1 MMCKLEAK
9 LPGIELNK
17 CNGST
22 VFTNFVL
29 LKWPFLDFSVTILN
43 NFKKVRIFFP
53 FIFFTINLALFL
65 PRNLLFLVKSIYL
78 ISYVYNVFTNF
89 FNTFI
94 KYLFAFIYFISG
106 ENLVE
111 DFSRVIEE
119 NKRLQSMLEEKDR
132 RIHLLE
138 FKVNQL
144 MKDTLTISEENSR
157 YQKENS
163 TLVRALNTLTTTKD
177 SSSSKPENSKENKKS

>member
-1 MMCKLEAK
+1 MEY
-9 LPGIELNK
+9 
-17 CNGST
+17 
-22 VFTNFVL
+22 
-29 LKWPFLDFSVTILN
+29 TI
-43 NFKKVRIFFP
+43 K
-53 FIFFTINLALFL
+53 LALFL

-78 ISYVYNVFTNF
+78 ISFVYNVFTIF
-89 FNTFI
+89 LI
-94 KYLFAFIYFISG
+94 HLSKYLLAFIYFISG

-177 SSSSKPENSKENKKS
+177 SSSSKQPENSKENKKS

>member
-1 MMCKLEAK
+1 MK
-9 LPGIELNK
+9 
-17 CNGST
+17 
-22 VFTNFVL
+22 VH
-29 LKWPFLDFSVTILN
+29 LKWL
-43 NFKKVRIFFP
+43 IF
-53 FIFFTINLALFL
+53 A
-65 PRNLLFLVKSIYL
+65 
-78 ISYVYNVFTNF
+78 
-89 FNTFI
+89 
-94 KYLFAFIYFISG
+94 G

-111 DFSRVIEE
+111 DFSRVVEE

-163 TLVRALNTLTTTKD
+163 TLGNNWLYAIMKTKLKIL
-177 SSSSKPENSKENKKS
+177 SNYFHGNQIGSTFLKKKIMLHWN

>member
-1 MMCKLEAK
+1 M
-9 LPGIELNK
+9 
-17 CNGST
+17 
-22 VFTNFVL
+22 
-29 LKWPFLDFSVTILN
+29 
-43 NFKKVRIFFP
+43 
-53 FIFFTINLALFL
+53 
-65 PRNLLFLVKSIYL
+65 
-78 ISYVYNVFTNF
+78 YNVFTIF
-89 FNTFI
+89 LI
-94 KYLFAFIYFISG
+94 HLSKYLLAFIYFISG

-177 SSSSKPENSKENKKS
+177 SSSSKQPENSKENKKS

>member
-1 MMCKLEAK
+1 M
-9 LPGIELNK
+9 
-17 CNGST
+17 
-22 VFTNFVL
+22 

-94 KYLFAFIYFISG
+94 QYLFAFIYFISG

>member
-1 MMCKLEAK
+1 MK
-9 LPGIELNK
+9 
-17 CNGST
+17 
-22 VFTNFVL
+22 VH
-29 LKWPFLDFSVTILN
+29 LKWL
-43 NFKKVRIFFP
+43 IF
-53 FIFFTINLALFL
+53 A
-65 PRNLLFLVKSIYL
+65 
-78 ISYVYNVFTNF
+78 
-89 FNTFI
+89 
-94 KYLFAFIYFISG
+94 G

-111 DFSRVIEE
+111 DFSRVVEE

-163 TLVRALNTLTTTKD
+163 TLGNNWLYAIETKLKIL
-177 SSSSKPENSKENKKS
+177 SNCFHGN

>member
-1 MMCKLEAK
+1 M
-9 LPGIELNK
+9 
-17 CNGST
+17 
-22 VFTNFVL
+22 
-29 LKWPFLDFSVTILN
+29 
-43 NFKKVRIFFP
+43 
-53 FIFFTINLALFL
+53 
-65 PRNLLFLVKSIYL
+65 
-78 ISYVYNVFTNF
+78 YNVFTIF
-89 FNTFI
+89 LI
-94 KYLFAFIYFISG
+94 HLSKYLLAFIYFISG

-163 TLVRALNTLTTTKD
+163 TLVRALNTLTTKD
-177 SSSSKPENSKENKKS
+177 SSSSKADSKENNKKT

>member
-1 MMCKLEAK
+1 MIWNLW
-9 LPGIELNK
+9 II
-17 CNGST
+17 T
-22 VFTNFVL
+22 
-29 LKWPFLDFSVTILN
+29 FS
-43 NFKKVRIFFP
+43 RFF
-53 FIFFTINLALFL
+53 FI
-65 PRNLLFLVKSIYL
+65 SI
-78 ISYVYNVFTNF
+78 
-89 FNTFI
+89 
-94 KYLFAFIYFISG
+94 ISG

-144 MKDTLTISEENSR
+144 MKDTLTISEENS
-157 YQKENS
+157 

-177 SSSSKPENSKENKKS
+177 SSSSKPDSKENKKS

>member
-94 KYLFAFIYFISG
+94 QYLFAFIYFISG

>member
-94 KYLFAFIYFISG
+94 KIPLCIYLFYFRRK
-106 ENLVE
+106 
-111 DFSRVIEE
+111 FSRRFFQSNWRKQTIAI
-119 NKRLQSMLEEKDR
+119 NAGRKRSANSFA
-132 RIHLLE
+132 RI
-138 FKVNQL
+138 
-144 MKDTLTISEENSR
+144 
-157 YQKENS
+157 
-163 TLVRALNTLTTTKD
+163 
-177 SSSSKPENSKENKKS
+177 

>member
-1 MMCKLEAK
+1 MIWNLW
-9 LPGIELNK
+9 I
-17 CNGST
+17 T
-22 VFTNFVL
+22 T
-29 LKWPFLDFSVTILN
+29 FS
-43 NFKKVRIFFP
+43 RFF
-53 FIFFTINLALFL
+53 FI
-65 PRNLLFLVKSIYL
+65 SI
-78 ISYVYNVFTNF
+78 
-89 FNTFI
+89 
-94 KYLFAFIYFISG
+94 ISG

-144 MKDTLTISEENSR
+144 MKDTLTISEENS
-157 YQKENS
+157 

-177 SSSSKPENSKENKKS
+177 SSSSKPDSKENKKS